1 MPPNLSVTGNDTAM
15 QRGAVPIPTLGV
27 ERIPNALA
35 TQHDGSAALRQRHH
49 HASQVVSFEVPSF
62 VSVATDNGARATR
75 RRQVR
80 VPEADGGTGVV
91 LPFHDRRELH
101 RTTEF
106 DVAAAV

>member
-1 MPPNLSVTGNDTAM
+1 MPSNLPVTGNDTTM

-35 TQHDGSAALRQRHH
+35 TQHDGSATLRQQHH
-49 HASQVVSFEVPSF
+49 HASQVVSFEVPSV

-91 LPFHDRRELH
+91 LPFHDCRELH

-106 DVAAAV
+106 DVAAVV